1 MDKIGDKM
9 KEIVAHAGK
18 HKNPWT
24 GSGGMLLGT
33 VEEIG
38 PAYKGDLKVGD
49 KICNISIPVP
59 DTVKNRRDYRDETG
73 NRPG

>member
-1 MDKIGDKM
+1 MDKSQRQTMMD
-9 KEIVAHAGK
+9 IVAKAGK

-38 PAYKGDLKVGD
+38 PAYVG
-49 KICNISIPVP
+49 
-59 DTVKNRRDYRDETG
+59 
-73 NRPG
+73 RPERLATRSQH